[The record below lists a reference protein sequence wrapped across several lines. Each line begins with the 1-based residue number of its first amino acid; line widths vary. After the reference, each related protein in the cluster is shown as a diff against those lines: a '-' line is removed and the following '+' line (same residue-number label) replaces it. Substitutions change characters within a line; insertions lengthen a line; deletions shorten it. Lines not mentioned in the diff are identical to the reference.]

1 MQCDGEKVN
10 ESFIIL
16 RRKNKVQK
24 NLLTYIT
31 QQMAV
36 AGAWNK
42 TRARNPRK
50 YPCIP
55 PCL

>member
-1 MQCDGEKVN
+1 MRFDDEKAN
-10 ESFIIL
+10 ESYTIS

-24 NLLTYIT
+24 NSLTYIT